1 MTTEV
6 NDHSSAHRKRDIRAP
21 GILVWSTTEK
31 SCLPHSSLL
40 PRGLVSA
47 DGIPDFVVP
56 GRCAKVANQ
65 DKFDLRRYSGRWY
78 QTQIIDNA
86 YQPYTRCI
94 HSNYDYSD
102 SDYGFKVTT
111 AGFSPNNEYLRLQ
124 GKIYPTKDFP
134 AAHMLIDFPTVFAA
148 PYEVIETDYDSYSC
162 VYSCID
168 WNGYKSE
175 FVFRL
180 PVQRTTSAPPSSRKN
195 GVDFSSFNEVAHTA
209 ECVYRA

>member
-1 MTTEV
+1 MFTT
-6 NDHSSAHRKRDIRAP
+6 
-21 GILVWSTTEK
+21 LVAAA
-31 SCLPHSSLL
+31 LVA
-40 PRGLVSA
+40 LVSA

-175 FVFRL
+175 FGFVFS
-180 PVQRTTSAPPSSRKN
+180 RTPQTSGPANDKCASVFRKN
-195 GVDFSSFNEVAHTA
+195 GVDFALFNEVAHTA

>member
-1 MTTEV
+1 MLK
-6 NDHSSAHRKRDIRAP
+6 A
-21 GILVWSTTEK
+21 LVTAA
-31 SCLPHSSLL
+31 
-40 PRGLVSA
+40 LVALVAA
-47 DGIPDFVVP
+47 DGIPDFVAP
-56 GRCAKVANQ
+56 GNCAKVANQ
-65 DKFDLRRYSGRWY
+65 DNFDLRRYAGRWY
-78 QTQIIDNA
+78 QTQIIDNP

-134 AAHMLIDFPTVFAA
+134 AAHMLIDFPSAIAA
-148 PYEVIETDYDSYSC
+148 PYEVIETDYENYSC

-168 WNGYKSE
+168 TDKYKSE
-175 FVFRL
+175 FGFVFSRTPQNSGLAIDRCASVFR
-180 PVQRTTSAPPSSRKN
+180 RN
-195 GVDFSSFNEVAHTA
+195 GVDFSSFNVVPHTA